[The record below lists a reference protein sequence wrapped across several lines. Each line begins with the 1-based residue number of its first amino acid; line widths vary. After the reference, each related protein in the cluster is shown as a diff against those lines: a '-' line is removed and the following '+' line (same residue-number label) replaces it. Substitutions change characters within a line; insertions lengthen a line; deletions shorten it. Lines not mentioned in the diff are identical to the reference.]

1 MSRRKK
7 RRLTA
12 AEMALLKSIRTARR
26 LVTWR
31 GDAPGASPGTVV
43 YTGPRKVETVTFDVM
58 RYDETSFHE
67 EHPDTLDACFSGGQ
81 ERVTWVNVDGLH
93 EAAQLQRLGELAGL
107 HPLVVEDMV
116 NPGQRPKVEDYE
128 TQLFIVMR
136 MLRIVAEGSIEEE
149 QLSLIVG
156 PAGVITVQEKPG
168 DVLDPVR
175 VRLRAG
181 TGRSRRLGP
190 DYLAYAIMDAV
201 VDAYFAVVENLSD
214 RLVKLEEEVLGSPKP
229 SIIKDMHHVRGEL
242 MVMKRAVWPLRDLFN
257 ALIRDETEL
266 ITAETKIFLRDA
278 HDHAVHVIDAV
289 EALRDVLNG
298 LTDLYFT
305 TVSNRMNEVMKVLT
319 VIATMFIPLTF
330 LVGVYGMNF
339 DYMPEL
345 GMAWAYPALWGVMVA
360 LLAGMIIYFRRRGW
374 F

>member
-1 MSRRKK
+1 MSRKK
-7 RRLTA
+7 RRARA
-12 AEMALLKSIRTARR
+12 AQIALLKSIRTARR
-26 LVTWR
+26 LVNWP
-31 GDAPGASPGTVV
+31 GGAPGASPGTVV
-43 YTGPRKVETVTFDVM
+43 YTGPRKVEQVTFDLV
-58 RYDETSFHE
+58 RYDETNFHE
-67 EHPDTLDACFSGGQ
+67 VHPDTLDACFPIGP

-93 EAAQLQRLGELAGL
+93 ETEQLQRLGDLAQL

-116 NPGQRPKVEDYE
+116 STGQRPKVEDYE

-136 MLRIVAEGSIEEE
+136 MLRVRAEGQIEEE
-149 QLSLIVG
+149 QLSLILG
-156 PAGVITVQEKPG
+156 PDSVITVQEMPG

-175 VRLRAG
+175 VRLRSG

-201 VDAYFAVVENLSD
+201 VDAYFTVVEKLSD
-214 RLVKLEEEVLGSPKP
+214 RLVTLEEDVLNDPKP
-229 SIIKDMHHVRGEL
+229 SIIADMHHVRGEL

-257 ALIRDETEL
+257 ALIRDETNL
-266 ITAETKIFLRDA
+266 IAAETKIFLRDA
-278 HDHAVHVIDAV
+278 HDHAVQVIDTV

-319 VIATMFIPLTF
+319 VIATIFIPLTF

-339 DYMPEL
+339 RRMPEL
-345 GMAWAYPALWGVMVA
+345 ELAWAYPVLWGVMVV
-360 LLAGMIIYFRRRGW
+360 LVLGMVLYFRRKGW